1 MSPIIN
7 KFHANQYVLH
17 IQTKKVYVIL
27 MAPHPLRRLEETNET
42 FYSYESANARNKK
55 VKQED
60 KVIWYRSKS
69 NMEEPGR
76 FQAYTNTDMKNQLTE
91 KE

>member
-42 FYSYESANARNKK
+42 FYSYESANAHNQAI
-55 VKQED
+55 KQEER
-60 KVIWYRSKS
+60 VIWYRSKLS
-69 NMEEPGR
+69 MEQPGR
-76 FQAYTNTDMKNQLTE
+76 FQAYTKTNMKNQLTE
-91 KE
+91 KK